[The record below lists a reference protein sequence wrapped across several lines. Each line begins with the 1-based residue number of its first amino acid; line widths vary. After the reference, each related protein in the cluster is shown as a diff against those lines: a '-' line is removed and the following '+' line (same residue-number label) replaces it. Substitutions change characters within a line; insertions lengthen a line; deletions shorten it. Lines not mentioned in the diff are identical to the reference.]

1 MPAFRSTFSPE
12 FIMAIPKTDLH
23 LHLDGSL
30 RIETLI
36 DLARQTGVPLPGAT
50 AQDLRATVFKDRYAS
65 LEEYLRGFSLTT
77 AVMHSEDALYR
88 VSYELMM
95 DNAAEGVR
103 YIEVRFAPQL
113 LMSERMSFEQVMTA
127 VDRGLRSAREELNAG
142 LRPGEPEYDYGIIA
156 CAMRFFTADFSP
168 YYNALSQNNVE
179 LTPTEVQQLAS
190 VELARD
196 VVALR
201 RNSTVQIVGFDL
213 AGAEKGFPASDYA
226 EAFALVGKGLLGK
239 TVHAGEAYGAESIF
253 QAVTKLHASRI
264 GHGLYLFDE
273 DQLQHPEITD
283 RSAYVEGLVNFIAKR
298 RITLEVCLSSNMQT
312 TPAIRELRDH
322 SLRRMLERGLSVT
335 LCTDNRLVSNTTVCH
350 EYQLAIEHFPIDA
363 ATLKDIAIR
372 GFKRSFYYHSYQEKK
387 AYLQR
392 VVAYYDAVAKDFNIA
407 A

>member
-1 MPAFRSTFSPE
+1 MSTFSPE
-12 FIMAIPKTDLH
+12 FIKAIPKTDLH

-36 DLARQTGVPLPGAT
+36 DLARQTGVALPGQTEQA
-50 AQDLRATVFKDRYAS
+50 LRATVFKDHYAS

-77 AVMHSEDALYR
+77 AVMHSEDALFR
-88 VSYELMM
+88 ISYELMM

-113 LMSERMSFEQVMTA
+113 LMSDLMSFEQVMNA
-127 VDRGLRSAREELNAG
+127 VDRGLRAARDELNAR
-142 LRPGEPEYDYGIIA
+142 LPAGEPEYDYGIIA

-168 YYNALSQNNVE
+168 YYRALSKENTS
-179 LTPTEVQQLAS
+179 LTPTEIQQLAS
-190 VELARD
+190 VELARA

-201 RNSTVQIVGFDL
+201 SDSTVQIVGFDL
-213 AGAEKGFPASDYA
+213 AGAEKGFPAGDYA

-283 RSAYVEGLVNFIAKR
+283 RSAYVEDLVNFIAKR

-312 TPAIRELRDH
+312 TPAIRELRNH

-335 LCTDNRLVSNTTVCH
+335 LCTDNRLISNTTVCQ
-350 EYQLAIEHFPIDA
+350 EYQLAIDHFPIDA

-372 GFKRSFYYHSYQEKK
+372 GFKRSFYYHSYQRKR
-387 AYLQR
+387 AYMQR
-392 VVAYYDAVAKDFNIA
+392 AVAYYDAVAKDFGVTT
-407 A
+407 

>member
-1 MPAFRSTFSPE
+1 MSAFSPE
-12 FIMAIPKTDLH
+12 FIKTIPKTDLH

-30 RIETLI
+30 RIDTLI
-36 DLARQTGVPLPGAT
+36 DLARQTGVALPGQTEQA
-50 AQDLRATVFKDRYAS
+50 LRTTVFKDHYAS

-77 AVMHSEDALYR
+77 AVMHSEDALFCI
-88 VSYELMM
+88 SYELMM

-113 LMSERMSFEQVMTA
+113 LMSDRMSFEQVMGA
-127 VDRGLRSAREELNAG
+127 VDHGLRSARDELNAR
-142 LRPGEPEYDYGIIA
+142 LQPGEPEYDYGIIA

-168 YYNALSQNNVE
+168 YYRALSKAHAH
-179 LTPTEVQQLAS
+179 LTATEILQLAS

-201 RNSTVQIVGFDL
+201 GDSSIQIVGFDL

-283 RSAYVEGLVNFIAKR
+283 RTAYVEDLVNFIAKR

-335 LCTDNRLVSNTTVCH
+335 LCTDNRLVSNTTVCQ
-350 EYQLAIEHFPIDA
+350 EYQLAIDHFPIDA

-372 GFKRSFYYHSYQEKK
+372 GFKRSFYYHSYQRKK
-387 AYLQR
+387 AYMQR
-392 VVAYYDAVAKDFNIA
+392 AVAYYDAVAESFGVTT
-407 A
+407 

>member
-1 MPAFRSTFSPE
+1 
-12 FIMAIPKTDLH
+12 
-23 LHLDGSL
+23 
-30 RIETLI
+30 
-36 DLARQTGVPLPGAT
+36 
-50 AQDLRATVFKDRYAS
+50 
-65 LEEYLRGFSLTT
+65 
-77 AVMHSEDALYR
+77 
-88 VSYELMM
+88 
-95 DNAAEGVR
+95 
-103 YIEVRFAPQL
+103 
-113 LMSERMSFEQVMTA
+113 
-127 VDRGLRSAREELNAG
+127 
-142 LRPGEPEYDYGIIA
+142 
-156 CAMRFFTADFSP
+156 
-168 YYNALSQNNVE
+168 
-179 LTPTEVQQLAS
+179 
-190 VELARD
+190 
-196 VVALR
+196 
-201 RNSTVQIVGFDL
+201 VQIVGFDL

-273 DQLQHPEITD
+273 DLLQHPEITD
-283 RSAYVEGLVNFIAKR
+283 RSAYVEDLVNFIAKR

-335 LCTDNRLVSNTTVCH
+335 LCTDNRLVSNTTVCQ
-350 EYQLAIEHFPIDA
+350 EYQLAIDHFPIDA

-372 GFKRSFYYHSYQEKK
+372 GFKRSFYYHSYQQKK

>member
-1 MPAFRSTFSPE
+1 MSRFSSAF
-12 FIMAIPKTDLH
+12 IKAIPKTDLH

-30 RIETLI
+30 RIDTLI
-36 DLARQTGVPLPGAT
+36 ELARSAGVPLPGET

-77 AVMHSEDALYR
+77 AVMQTEDALYR
-88 VSYELMM
+88 ISYELMM

-103 YIEVRFAPQL
+103 YIEARFAPQL
-113 LMSERMSFEQVMTA
+113 LMSERMRFVQVMAA
-127 VDRGLRSAREELNAG
+127 VDRGLRAARDELNAR
-142 LRPGEPEYDYGIIA
+142 LRPGEPEFEYGIIA

-168 YYNALSQNNVE
+168 YYRELSKKNAS
-179 LTPTEVQQLAS
+179 LTPTEIQQLAS
-190 VELARD
+190 VELAHD

-201 RNSTVQIVGFDL
+201 SDSAVQIVGFDL
-213 AGAEKGFPASDYA
+213 AGAEKGVPAGDYA

-253 QAVTKLHASRI
+253 QAITKLHASRI
-264 GHGLYLFDE
+264 GHGLYLFDA
-273 DQLQHPEITD
+273 DQLQHSEITD
-283 RSAYVEGLVNFIAKR
+283 RNAYVEDLVNFIAKR

-335 LCTDNRLVSNTTVCH
+335 LCTDNRLVSNTTVCE

-387 AYLQR
+387 SYLLR
-392 VVAYYDAVAKDFNIA
+392 VVAYYEAVAKDFNIA

>member
-1 MPAFRSTFSPE
+1 MSRFSSAF
-12 FIMAIPKTDLH
+12 IKAIPKTDLH

-30 RIETLI
+30 RIDTLI
-36 DLARQTGVPLPGAT
+36 ELARSAGVSLPGET

-77 AVMHSEDALYR
+77 AVMQTEDALYR
-88 VSYELMM
+88 ISYELMM

-103 YIEVRFAPQL
+103 YIEARFAPQL
-113 LMSERMSFEQVMTA
+113 LMSERMSFVQVMTA
-127 VDRGLRSAREELNAG
+127 VDRGLRAARDELNAR
-142 LRPGEPEYDYGIIA
+142 LLPGEPECDYGIIA

-168 YYNALSQNNVE
+168 YYRALSKENVS
-179 LTPTEVQQLAS
+179 LTPTEIQQLAS
-190 VELARD
+190 VELAHD

-201 RNSTVQIVGFDL
+201 SDSSVQIVGFDL

-253 QAVTKLHASRI
+253 QAITKLHASRI
-264 GHGLYLFDE
+264 GHGLYLFDA

-283 RSAYVEGLVNFIAKR
+283 RNAYVEDLVNFIAKR

-335 LCTDNRLVSNTTVCH
+335 LCTDNRLVSNTTVCK

-363 ATLKDIAIR
+363 EMLRNIAIR
-372 GFKRSFYYHSYQEKK
+372 GFKRSFYYRDYQAKK
-387 AYLQR
+387 AYLNR
-392 VVAYYDAVAKDFNIA
+392 VVAHYDAVAKTFGVTA
-407 A
+407 

>member
-1 MPAFRSTFSPE
+1 MPASRSVFSPE
-12 FIMAIPKTDLH
+12 FIKAIPKTDLH

-30 RIETLI
+30 RIDTLI
-36 DLARQTGVPLPGAT
+36 NLARQAGVALPGAT

-77 AVMHSEDALYR
+77 AVMQSAEALDR
-88 VSYELMM
+88 ISYELLM

-113 LMSERMSFEQVMTA
+113 LMSEQLSFRQVMEA
-127 VDRGLRSAREELNAG
+127 VDRGLRSACDELNAR
-142 LRPGEPEYDYGIIA
+142 LPAGEPEYDYGIIA
-156 CAMRFFTADFSP
+156 CALRFFTADFSP
-168 YYNALSQNNVE
+168 YYRQLSTAHAH
-179 LTPTEVQQLAS
+179 LMATEIQQLAS
-190 VELARD
+190 VELARE

-201 RNSTVQIVGFDL
+201 SDSSIQIVGFDL

-226 EAFALVGKGLLGK
+226 EAFALAGKGLLGK

-283 RSAYVEGLVNFIAKR
+283 RSAYVEDLVNFIAKR

-312 TPAIRELRDH
+312 TPAIRELREH

-335 LCTDNRLVSNTTVCH
+335 LCTDNRLVSNTTVCQ

-363 ATLKDIAIR
+363 ATLKNIAIR

-387 AYLQR
+387 DYLNR
-392 VVAYYDAVAKDFNIA
+392 VLAYYDAISQSFGVVA
-407 A
+407 

>member
-1 MPAFRSTFSPE
+1 MSAFSAE
-12 FIMAIPKTDLH
+12 FIKAIPKTDLH

-36 DLARQTGVPLPGAT
+36 DLARQTGVALPGQT
-50 AQDLRATVFKDRYAS
+50 EQELRATVFKDHYAS

-77 AVMHSEDALYR
+77 AVMHSEDALFR
-88 VSYELMM
+88 ISYELMM

-113 LMSERMSFEQVMTA
+113 LMSDRMSFEQVMGA
-127 VDRGLRSAREELNAG
+127 VDRGLRSACDELNAH
-142 LRPGEPEYDYGIIA
+142 LHPGEPEYDYGIIA

-168 YYNALSQNNVE
+168 YYRALSKENTS
-179 LTPTEVQQLAS
+179 LTPTEIQQLAS

-201 RNSTVQIVGFDL
+201 SNSTVQIVGFDL

-283 RSAYVEGLVNFIAKR
+283 RSAYVEDLVNFIAKR

-335 LCTDNRLVSNTTVCH
+335 LCTDNRLVSNTTVCQ
-350 EYQLAIEHFPIDA
+350 EYQLAIDHFPIDA

-372 GFKRSFYYHSYQEKK
+372 GFKRSFYYHSYQRKK
-387 AYLQR
+387 AYMQSAI
-392 VVAYYDAVAKDFNIA
+392 AYYDAVAESFGVTT
-407 A
+407 